1 MIKNIIREYLIKVR
15 YNLSWNIICFIL
27 CGLSAAGRKNRMVN
41 HFFFLFLFYGMYV
54 SQIEYEHINFLIPVS
69 DCYRMQS
76 GVAKNDYESAYL
88 YYCYGSRR
96 QLTTFFL
103 FHRPLYGDGIFVV
116 LLFITYF
123 SLTFINVGISGVRAS
138 LAGNRKSPKSAKIY
152 ESLNL
157 IIKSVGVIVAAELSG
172 QLFSG
177 SRMFSLNYLSYM
189 TSVDGMIVSIVVI
202 VITGLDIVYNYKK
215 RLVIGDYNAD

>member
-1 MIKNIIREYLIKVR
+1 MFY
-15 YNLSWNIICFIL
+15 S
-27 CGLSAAGRKNRMVN
+27 CGLSAAGRKETGWLIT
-41 HFFFLFLFYGMYV
+41 FLLFLFYGMYV

-76 GVAKNDYESAYL
+76 GVAKTIMKALTYTIAMAAGVSLQHFFHFTGRSMATVYLSFYYL
-88 YYCYGSRR
+88 Y
-96 QLTTFFL
+96 L
-103 FHRPLYGDGIFVV
+103 
-116 LLFITYF
+116 F

-202 VITGLDIVYNYKK
+202 VITGLDIVYNYK